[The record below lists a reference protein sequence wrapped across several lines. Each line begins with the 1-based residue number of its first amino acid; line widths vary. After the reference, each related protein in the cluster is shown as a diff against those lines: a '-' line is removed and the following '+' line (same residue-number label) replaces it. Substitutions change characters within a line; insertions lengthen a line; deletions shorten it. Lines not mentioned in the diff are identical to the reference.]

1 MEPAHSYD
9 ANWANLRRH
18 PPASAELRDTVAAHI
33 ARNTVAYRVKKFE
46 EVDGRSVGERRLELE
61 AALRFA
67 AFLGHD
73 ALGADAPEK

>member
-9 ANWANLRRH
+9 ANWANLRR
-18 PPASAELRDTVAAHI
+18 PASAELRDTVAAHI
-33 ARNTVAYRVKKFE
+33 ARDTVAYRVKKFE

-73 ALGADAPEK
+73 ALGDAPEK